1 MAKVLMIDDDP
12 DIVLATRI
20 LLEAEGYDFYVA
32 RSSAE
37 GLEKIKEVTPDLII
51 LDVMMETATEGF
63 QLSLKLR
70 DRSAN
75 AEYAAYRHIPI
86 LMLTAVHTTIPLRFG
101 PDEDYLPVDA
111 FLDKSADPD
120 ELLTRVKGLL
130 GNKELGRT

>member
-1 MAKVLMIDDDP
+1 MAKILMIDDDP
-12 DIVLATRI
+12 DIVAAIRI
-20 LLEAEGYDFYVA
+20 PLEASGYEFYA
-32 RSSAE
+32 AE
-37 GLEKIKEVTPDLII
+37 DGATGLEKIKEVNPDLII

-75 AEYAAYRHIPI
+75 SEYAAYRDIPI
-86 LMLTAVHTTIPLRFG
+86 LMLTAIHTTTPLRFA

-120 ELLTRVKGLL
+120 QFLAKVKDLLEK
-130 GNKELGRT
+130 